1 MKSFRYILV
10 VSMLLS
16 VALTASAQVDRH
28 DVRAGNRKFRKDNWK
43 EADISY
49 RKALVKDSTSVA
61 ANYNLANT
69 LYRQENYEEAEK
81 LMKKIGDNASASAN
95 AADYW
100 YNTGDIAIAKKD
112 WQGAVNAFK
121 EALLKN
127 PSDMDAK
134 ENYIYAKKML
144 ENQQKNGGGNGDGQD
159 NQDQNNQDQN
169 NQNQDQNNQNQ
180 DQNKN
185 GQDQNKNGQD
195 QNKDQNN
202 DQNNDG
208 QNKDQDQNQNQ
219 NNGQGN
225 GNQQPLQ
232 GQEGKISP
240 QQAQQMLRAIQ
251 AKEKETQDKV
261 NKEKADALKSRQK
274 EKNW

>member
-16 VALTASAQVDRH
+16 VALTASAQVDRR

-43 EADISY
+43 EAGISY

-169 NQNQDQNNQNQ
+169 
-180 DQNKN
+180 KN
-185 GQDQNKNGQD
+185 GHD

-202 DQNNDG
+202 DQNKDC
-208 QNKDQDQNQNQ
+208 QNKDQDQNQNQNQ

-225 GNQQPLQ
+225 GNQQPPQ

>member
-144 ENQQKNGGGNGDGQD
+144 ENQQKNGGGKGDGQD
-159 NQDQNNQDQN
+159 
-169 NQNQDQNNQNQ
+169 NQDQNNQNQ

-185 GQDQNKNGQD
+185 GQDQNK
-195 QNKDQNN
+195 DQNN
-202 DQNNDG
+202 DQNKDG
-208 QNKDQDQNQNQ
+208 QNKDQNQNQNQ

-225 GNQQPLQ
+225 GSQQPQQ

>member
-1 MKSFRYILV
+1 
-10 VSMLLS
+10 MLLS

-95 AADYW
+95 ASDYW

-144 ENQQKNGGGNGDGQD
+144 ENQQKNGGGNGDGQ
-159 NQDQNNQDQN
+159 NNQDQN
-169 NQNQDQNNQNQ
+169 Q
-180 DQNKN
+180 N
-185 GQDQNKNGQD
+185 GQDQNKD

-202 DQNNDG
+202 DQNKDG

-225 GNQQPLQ
+225 GNQQPQQGQQ

>member
-144 ENQQKNGGGNGDGQD
+144 ENQQKNGGGNGDGQ
-159 NQDQNNQDQN
+159 NNQDQN
-169 NQNQDQNNQNQ
+169 NQNQDQNQ
-180 DQNKN
+180 
-185 GQDQNKNGQD
+185 NGQD

>member
-169 NQNQDQNNQNQ
+169 NQNQDQNQN
-180 DQNKN
+180 
-185 GQDQNKNGQD
+185 
-195 QNKDQNN
+195 
-202 DQNNDG
+202 
-208 QNKDQDQNQNQ
+208 QNQNQ

-225 GNQQPLQ
+225 GNQQPPQ

>member
-169 NQNQDQNNQNQ
+169 NQNQDQNQ
-180 DQNKN
+180 N
-185 GQDQNKNGQD
+185 GQ
-195 QNKDQNN
+195 DQNN

-208 QNKDQDQNQNQ
+208 QNKDQDQNQNQNQ

>member
-1 MKSFRYILV
+1 
-10 VSMLLS
+10 MLLS

-144 ENQQKNGGGNGDGQD
+144 ENQQKNGGNGGG
-159 NQDQNNQDQN
+159 QNNQDQN
-169 NQNQDQNNQNQ
+169 NQDQNNQNQ

-185 GQDQNKNGQD
+185 GQDQNK
-195 QNKDQNN
+195 DQNN
-202 DQNNDG
+202 DQNKDG
-208 QNKDQDQNQNQ
+208 QNNDQDQNQNQNQ

-225 GNQQPLQ
+225 GNQQPPQ

>member
-159 NQDQNNQDQN
+159 NQDQNNQN
-169 NQNQDQNNQNQ
+169 QNNQNQ

-185 GQDQNKNGQD
+185 GQDQNK
-195 QNKDQNN
+195 

-208 QNKDQDQNQNQ
+208 QNKDQDQNQNQNQ

>member
-144 ENQQKNGGGNGDGQD
+144 ENQQKNGGGNGDGQG

-169 NQNQDQNNQNQ
+169 DQNQ

-185 GQDQNKNGQD
+185 GQ
-195 QNKDQNN
+195 DQNN

-225 GNQQPLQ
+225 GNQQPPQ

>member
-100 YNTGDIAIAKKD
+100 YNTGNIAIAKKD
-112 WQGAVNAFK
+112 WQGAVNVFK

-144 ENQQKNGGGNGDGQD
+144 ENQQKNGGNGDG
-159 NQDQNNQDQN
+159 QNNQDQN
-169 NQNQDQNNQNQ
+169 Q
-180 DQNKN
+180 
-185 GQDQNKNGQD
+185 NGQD

-202 DQNNDG
+202 DKNKDG
-208 QNKDQDQNQNQ
+208 QNKDQNQNQNQ
-219 NNGQGN
+219 NNDQGN
-225 GNQQPLQ
+225 GGQQPQQGQQ

>member
-1 MKSFRYILV
+1 
-10 VSMLLS
+10 MLLS

-159 NQDQNNQDQN
+159 NQDQNNQN
-169 NQNQDQNNQNQ
+169 
-180 DQNKN
+180 
-185 GQDQNKNGQD
+185 QDQNKNGQD

>member
-1 MKSFRYILV
+1 MKSFRYMLV
-10 VSMLLS
+10 LSMLLS

-28 DVRAGNRKFRKDNWK
+28 DVRAGNRKFKKDNWK

-159 NQDQNNQDQN
+159 NQDQNNQ
-169 NQNQDQNNQNQ
+169 NQDQNQNQ
-180 DQNKN
+180 
-185 GQDQNKNGQD
+185 NGQD

-202 DQNNDG
+202 DQNKDG
-208 QNKDQDQNQNQ
+208 QNKDQNQNQ
-219 NNGQGN
+219 NNDQGN
-225 GNQQPLQ
+225 GSQQPQQGQQ